1 MPSDVSDGVDG
12 WLRPW
17 CWRLLAS
24 ERGLWRVA
32 NNTSTH
38 SVQNDRAA

>member
-32 NNTSTH
+32 NMLTH
-38 SVQNDRAA
+38 SVQIDCAA